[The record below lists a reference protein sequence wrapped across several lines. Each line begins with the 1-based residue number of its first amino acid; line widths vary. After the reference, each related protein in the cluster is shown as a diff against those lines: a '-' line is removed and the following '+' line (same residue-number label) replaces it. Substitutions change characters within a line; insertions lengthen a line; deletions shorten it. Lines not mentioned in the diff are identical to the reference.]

1 MKNTL
6 PRGVRSE
13 AERQEILA
21 RIRADLASTTDE
33 EDEAITR
40 AAESDPDNLP
50 NTFPRKKMGRPPA
63 AVTKEVVTIRLDRDV
78 VAHFRASGDGWQTRL
93 NEALR
98 KVAALE

>member
-6 PRGVRSE
+6 PKAGRPEAVRE
-13 AERQEILA
+13 ELLA
-21 RIRADLASTTDE
+21 RVRANLAAMTDE

-40 AAESDPDNLP
+40 AAETDPDNPP
-50 NTFPRKKMGRPPA
+50 NRFPKKMGRPPA

-78 VAHFRASGDGWQTRL
+78 VAHFKASGDGWQTRV

-98 KVAALE
+98 KAAALK

>member
-1 MKNTL
+1 MRNTSL
-6 PRGVRSE
+6 KAGDRE
-13 AERQEILA
+13 ALRQELLA
-21 RIRADLASTTDE
+21 RVRADIASTSDE

-50 NTFPRKKMGRPPA
+50 NRFPKRMGRPPA
-63 AVTKEVVTIRLDRDV
+63 ALTKEAVTIRLDRDV
-78 VAHFRASGDGWQTRL
+78 IAHFKASGDGWQTRI